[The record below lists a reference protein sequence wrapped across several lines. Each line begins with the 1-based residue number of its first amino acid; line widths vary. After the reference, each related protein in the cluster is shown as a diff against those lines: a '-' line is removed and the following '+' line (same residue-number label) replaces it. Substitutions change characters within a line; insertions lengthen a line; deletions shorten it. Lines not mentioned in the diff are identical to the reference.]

1 MFESYYGFAA
11 TPFTRTIAPAALYR
25 SEQHKE
31 LLTRLGY
38 LVRNRGFGLVTGEIG
53 AGKSTAIRALAA
65 TLDPSRHQLL
75 YIAQSGLQPRHLY
88 RDLCLQMGLNPVF
101 HAADA
106 RRQLTQALW
115 DAHKNQD
122 KQPVIVIDE
131 GHLLSQTMLEEI
143 RFLTNFHM
151 DSASPMALCLV
162 GQTELRQRLRLQTF
176 EAITQRVTM
185 RYHLAGFSDLE
196 TKAYIQHHLKVAGV
210 NHALFSDE
218 AIRLIYQFS
227 KGIPRR
233 INNLCTACL
242 IGGCGDEK
250 SLIDEATVKR
260 ALAEFQ
266 DDAVV

>member
-11 TPFTRTIAPAALYR
+11 TPFVRTIAPAALYQ
-25 SEQHKE
+25 SEQHRE
-31 LLTRLGY
+31 LLARLLY

-65 TLDPSRHQLL
+65 ALDPSRHQML
-75 YIAQSGLQPRHLY
+75 YVSQSGLSPRHLY
-88 RDLCLQMGLNPVF
+88 RELCLQMGLNPAF

-106 RRQLTQALW
+106 RRQLTHALW
-115 DAHKNQD
+115 DAHKNHD
-122 KQPVIVIDE
+122 KQAVIVIDE
-131 GHLLSQTMLEEI
+131 GHLLGPQLLEEI

-151 DSASPMALCLV
+151 DSASPMALVLV

-176 EAITQRVTM
+176 EAITQRVNL
-185 RYHLAGFSDLE
+185 RYHLTGLSEPE
-196 TKAYIQHHLKVAGV
+196 TNAYIQHHLKVAGV
-210 NHALFSDE
+210 NHPLFSDE

-242 IGGCGDEK
+242 LAGCADQK
-250 SLIDEATVKR
+250 PVIDEATVKK

-266 DDAVV
+266 DDPVA

>member
-1 MFESYYGFAA
+1 MFESYYGFTA
-11 TPFTRTIAPAALYR
+11 TPFTRTVAPAALFP
-25 SEQHKE
+25 SEQHNE
-31 LLTRLGY
+31 LLARLQY
-38 LVRNRGFGLVTGEIG
+38 LVKNRGFGLVTGEIG

-65 TLDPSRHQLL
+65 CLDPSRHQML
-75 YIAQSGLQPRHLY
+75 YVSQSGLSPRILY
-88 RDLCLQMGLNPVF
+88 RELCLQMGLNPAF

-106 RRQLTQALW
+106 RRQITQALW
-115 DAHKNQD
+115 DAHRNHD

-131 GHLLSQTMLEEI
+131 GHLLSPALLEEI

-176 EAITQRVTM
+176 EAITQRVNM
-185 RYHLAGFSDLE
+185 RYHLTGLSDLE

-218 AIRLIYQFS
+218 AVRLIYQFA

-242 IGGCGDEK
+242 LGGYDAQK
-250 SLIDEATVKR
+250 PVIDEATVKK
-260 ALAEFQ
+260 ALVEFQ
-266 DDAVV
+266 DDAVA